1 MTKKNNN
8 KRISKTNDILE
19 SKKTEDTIK
28 DFSLICTDKVI
39 GDYRNININSFSIS
53 INNKKLFEDTSL
65 NISYARRYGL
75 IGANGKGKSTLL
87 NHISNKLL
95 PVDTDLD
102 ILIVEQEAP
111 PSDKKVID
119 FVLDANKKRKKLEN
133 DLKKIENIIQ
143 SDEDYNPE
151 ILNEMNEIRD
161 ELISIGSD
169 KDESKVRRILY
180 GMGFDQNDQ
189 ERPTK
194 HFSGGW
200 RMRIAISK
208 ALYMEPTLLLLD
220 EPTNHLDLNAVIWL
234 TEYLSNW
241 KKTLLVVSHNQ
252 YFLNDI
258 CTDILHIDSLK
269 INNYKGNYYNFIK
282 ALKQKRISHE
292 KEWNKLQ
299 KRVKEMQKK
308 SVAKKEIQIVI
319 TKSGLIK
326 PEKDYIVNINFGEIY
341 NLSTPVLTMNDV
353 CFGYENNNII
363 LQDINF
369 GIDLT
374 SRITIVGPNGAGKS
388 TFINLLVGNLNP
400 KSGIVYRNNKL
411 RIAYYN
417 QHFIDILPMNKT
429 PIEYLQSID
438 NIHEQELRKML
449 GTIGL
454 EGSAHIKQI
463 NKLSGGQKARVV
475 LVSCQIIQPHI
486 LVMDEPTNH
495 LDIESING
503 LIKAINKF
511 NGGVV
516 IVSHDMEL
524 ITQTNCVLWVCNNKI
539 IKQYNGEYDDYKD
552 EILNSI

>member
-189 ERPTK
+189 SMIFK
-194 HFSGGW
+194 
-200 RMRIAISK
+200 
-208 ALYMEPTLLLLD
+208 
-220 EPTNHLDLNAVIWL
+220 
-234 TEYLSNW
+234 
-241 KKTLLVVSHNQ
+241 
-252 YFLNDI
+252 
-258 CTDILHIDSLK
+258 
-269 INNYKGNYYNFIK
+269 
-282 ALKQKRISHE
+282 
-292 KEWNKLQ
+292 
-299 KRVKEMQKK
+299 
-308 SVAKKEIQIVI
+308 
-319 TKSGLIK
+319 
-326 PEKDYIVNINFGEIY
+326 
-341 NLSTPVLTMNDV
+341 
-353 CFGYENNNII
+353 
-363 LQDINF
+363 
-369 GIDLT
+369 
-374 SRITIVGPNGAGKS
+374 
-388 TFINLLVGNLNP
+388 
-400 KSGIVYRNNKL
+400 
-411 RIAYYN
+411 
-417 QHFIDILPMNKT
+417 
-429 PIEYLQSID
+429 
-438 NIHEQELRKML
+438 
-449 GTIGL
+449 
-454 EGSAHIKQI
+454 
-463 NKLSGGQKARVV
+463 
-475 LVSCQIIQPHI
+475 
-486 LVMDEPTNH
+486 
-495 LDIESING
+495 
-503 LIKAINKF
+503 
-511 NGGVV
+511 
-516 IVSHDMEL
+516 
-524 ITQTNCVLWVCNNKI
+524 
-539 IKQYNGEYDDYKD
+539 
-552 EILNSI
+552 